1 MIGSTT
7 AFCLLLIIIKAD
19 DEIRTWTQSNSLGD
33 LQKWRKGRL
42 PCQGQSIVLPK
53 DVVFVPKTFT
63 FGPDTILPQDG
74 VLLFDGNLFSILAIE
89 KILWTLLMTLR
100 LTRLIFDTYILVRVA

>member
-7 AFCLLLIIIKAD
+7 AFCLLLISSIIKAAD

-63 FGPDTILPQDG
+63 FGPDTILPQNG
-74 VLLFDGNLFSILAIE
+74 MLLFPSDGIFFYFHQLSAVCLQ
-89 KILWTLLMTLR
+89 KYLL
-100 LTRLIFDTYILVRVA
+100 IVY